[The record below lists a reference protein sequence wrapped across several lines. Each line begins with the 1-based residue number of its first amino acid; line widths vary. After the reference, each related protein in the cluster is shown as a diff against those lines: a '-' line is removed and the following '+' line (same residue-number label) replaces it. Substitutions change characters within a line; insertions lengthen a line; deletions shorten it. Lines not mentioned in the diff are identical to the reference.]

1 MKILDMKSK
10 IIEEIYSIIAEKVKG
25 DIEDKVI
32 DFREEKF
39 IEDVLQDVDER
50 IKESVENEEVRDWIL
65 KNYDQLE
72 KNTHFFSKEEQK
84 NIVETFF
91 LDHKKPEHLYSNT
104 VKKIILQYTDNI
116 NECVNNILSMEAKV
130 ILSTIK
136 KEQELQTNKIIG
148 NIENICREAL
158 SGNQEEMIQ
167 TEEKNKKIE
176 DIKCP
181 GYGIYK
187 NRCENKILAK
197 NRMCIRCQC
206 LKYYEQIEN
215 LYRVQH
221 YSITKEKKWFS
232 AEEKSGIIRAK
243 AMVVP
248 FYSEKENIVYED
260 IRYSLEQIQKN
271 IDKYQYVHIIS
282 NTEFDE
288 NIRNQILMC
297 DRNEKI
303 RILSEEEV
311 RDAIIDFSSYLRS
324 NIKEYEKSPIFKHY
338 IDLYDKNEEI
348 LLEKTIYDFLESND
362 ENAFLILGDYGCGKT
377 SFLLNLLYELS
388 QQYFDKKSEYI
399 PIFIQLRDYT
409 KDINLDNLFLNFFIK
424 KCQASNLSIEA
435 FKMLL
440 QYRKF
445 VILFDGFDEV
455 AKRVNYDVKFSVF
468 NQICKYCT
476 GETKVI
482 ITCRPNYFQEQK
494 EYKDL
499 IENAH
504 LEFEPDRGF
513 KNVWFRETYIAELLP
528 SQIKEYIKSFEEEL
542 EKKGFKVFE
551 IEKLIKNTHDLMD
564 LSKRPFLLN
573 IIVKTLP
580 SLIENSEAKK
590 EKLTINAAILY
601 EKYTGIWLDRE
612 NSKGKTLI
620 RKEDKLHFCIYI
632 AYKMFNENILSIHF
646 KQFPDEIKEY
656 FKDLSKIDE
665 IDYFSHDIQ
674 SCSFMNSDGQGN
686 FKFIH
691 KSFMEYFV
699 ACYITERLQ
708 RFIEGKIN
716 IEAVLSVKDISSEVA
731 LFINDI
737 LEQDQ
742 TLHKKVI
749 SKLKESID
757 SQNENI
763 KKNTITILS
772 NMKYN
777 MKNIIE
783 NNKSYDRND
792 FSRCVIENAVIQNV
806 SFTGAIFYAAELR
819 NVTFQG
825 CDFNFASFQK
835 ATLEKVSFSGQ
846 YLNNSDFSYAQ
857 IEKCDFS
864 KTFFE
869 EAKISKATITETDFK
884 ECNMSAI
891 ESIDTVYRNNR
902 NLQDVMGIP
911 YDME

>member
-348 LLEKTIYDFLESND
+348 LLERTIYDFLESND

-424 KCQASNLSIEA
+424 KCQASNLSVEA

-440 QYRKF
+440 QYKKF

-494 EYKDL
+494 EYKNL
-499 IENAH
+499 IENAY
-504 LEFEPDRGF
+504 LQFEPDVCSEDV
-513 KNVWFRETYIAELLP
+513 KFRETYIAELLP
-528 SQIKEYIKSFEEEL
+528 HQIKEYIKSFEKEL
-542 EKKGFKVFE
+542 EKKGFKVSE
-551 IEKLIKNTHDLMD
+551 IEGLIKNTHDLMD

-580 SLIENSEAKK
+580 DLIENSEVNR
-590 EKLTINAAILY
+590 ENFTINAAVLY

-632 AYKMFNENILSIHF
+632 SYKMFNENMSSIHF

-691 KSFMEYFV
+691 QSFMEYFV
-699 ACYITERLQ
+699 ACYITEGLKK
-708 RFIEGKIN
+708 FAKGEIDIE
-716 IEAVLSVKDISSEVA
+716 EVLSIKDISADIA

-737 LEQDQ
+737 LEQDEKMYRKVKEI
-742 TLHKKVI
+742 LEENVEHKDV
-749 SKLKESID
+749 
-757 SQNENI
+757 NI
-763 KKNTITILS
+763 KQNIITILS
-772 NMKYN
+772 KLKYN
-777 MKNIIE
+777 IKKVIE
-783 NNKSYDRND
+783 DNKSYKLGD
-792 FSRCVIENAVIQNV
+792 FSHCVIKDTIIKNVTFTNAN
-806 SFTGAIFYAAELR
+806 FYAATIT
-819 NVTFQG
+819 NVIFQN
-825 CDFNFASFQK
+825 CDFVFTSFQK
-835 ATLEKVSFSGQ
+835 ATLKTVTFSYQ
-846 YLNNSDFSYAQ
+846 NLESADFSYSY
-857 IEKCDFS
+857 IEDCHFKES
-864 KTFFE
+864 LLVG
-869 EAKISKATITETDFK
+869 AKISQAVIVKSDFK
-884 ECNMSAI
+884 HCDMSGV
-891 ESIDTVYRNNR
+891 ESIGTKYKNNY
-902 NLQDVMGIP
+902 NLDDVTGIP
-911 YDME
+911 YDMV